1 AHRFSAVTDRD
12 TLVNQL
18 VGQRLRV
25 MAEKLCGGMM
35 APLLTH
41 LLKAEALTPEERQ
54 ELRHLIDEL
63 DRKNHNR
70 DKPRWPGAA
79 QHSLRLIGLAIVVV
93 AAALAVIVL
102 LVSRI
107 YRRPALVHG
116 LWVLVL
122 LKLLSPPLVPLP
134 VLPEPSRPV
143 AEVPAPVEPDP
154 LPEPQVARFEWAD
167 GVVEPLPHV
176 PAMGLEAR

>member
-1 AHRFSAVTDRD
+1 MDRNPTPHDVPDAELKVLQALWELGPATIRQLTDVLYPEGGDASYATVQKLLERLEHKGYVCRDRSTHAHRFSAVTDRD

-70 DKPRWPGAA
+70 DK
-79 QHSLRLIGLAIVVV
+79 
-93 AAALAVIVL
+93 
-102 LVSRI
+102 
-107 YRRPALVHG
+107 RR
-116 LWVLVL
+116 
-122 LKLLSPPLVPLP
+122 
-134 VLPEPSRPV
+134 
-143 AEVPAPVEPDP
+143 
-154 LPEPQVARFEWAD
+154 
-167 GVVEPLPHV
+167 
-176 PAMGLEAR
+176 